1 MALPINR
8 SFDEYVVQAR
18 MADVATTTSC
28 WAVAPCKGR
37 VKRMYS
43 VVHGTTSGAD
53 AVITVAIDGA
63 TALTDTLTIADA
75 STAGTVDSVEFSQGE
90 ALTSVLEGSK
100 IDIDS
105 DGGGGTTVIADFYLV
120 IERT

>member
-8 SFDEYVVQAR
+8 AVDEIVVQAR

-37 VKRMYS
+37 LRRMYS
-43 VVHGTTSGAD
+43 VIHGTVNGTAGIS
-53 AVITVAIDGA
+53 VAIAGR
-63 TALTDTLTIADA
+63 TALTDTLSIADT
-75 STAGTVDSVEFSQGE
+75 STAGTVDSVEFNQGS
-90 ALTSVLEGSK
+90 LCDVVEGDK

-105 DGGGGTTVIADFYLV
+105 DGVGSTTVIADFYLV
-120 IERT
+120 IEKT